1 MALQESPKDPRSG
14 SATLQA
20 ATLPTHHI
28 IGLSGGKDST
38 ATLLVAL
45 ARLPKAQIQPV
56 FVDTGNEQRQTYA
69 YLDTLEAHLDIPI
82 TRLRPDFSEQ
92 MAAKRK
98 FIANDQRTGRDKR
111 GVKLRWSNRR
121 KREALAHLH
130 PSGNP
135 FLDLCMLK
143 GMFPSNRSQFCTDYL
158 KKQTFIGYVDDL
170 AQTGQRV
177 VVWQGIRREESDKRK
192 NARLFE
198 RVGPGFYHFR
208 PLIHWTTEDV
218 FRFLDAKGVEPNPL
232 YASLG
237 RVGCAPCLFAN
248 KKDLRAMLGAGEGFT
263 PEDSAAILSRIREWE
278 RRVSACSK
286 TGRAAFFHG
295 KELAG
300 AHLHEVHPLTFWDR
314 HRIDAIRHWSE
325 KPTRFNAGDWDGF
338 DAPEESSCS
347 SEWGLCE

>member
-1 MALQESPKDPRSG
+1 MTVPI
-14 SATLQA
+14 
-20 ATLPTHHI
+20 HHI

-56 FVDTGNEQRQTYA
+56 FVDTGNEQRQTHT
-69 YLDTLEAHLDIPI
+69 YLDYLESHLEIPI
-82 TRLRPDFSEQ
+82 TRLKPDFSQQIAE
-92 MAAKRK
+92 KRR
-98 FIANDQRTGRDKR
+98 FISHDCRTGRDKR

-121 KREALAHLH
+121 KREALANLY

-143 GMFPSNRSQFCTDYL
+143 GMFPSNRSRFCTDYL
-158 KKQTFIGYVDDL
+158 KKQVFVSFVDDM
-170 AQTGQRV
+170 AQSGQKV
-177 VVWQGIRREESDKRK
+177 IVWQGIRRDESDKRK

-208 PLIHWTTEDV
+208 PLIHWTTADV
-218 FRFLDAKGVEPNPL
+218 FRFLDEKGVRPNPL

-237 RVGCAPCLFAN
+237 RVGCAPCVYAN
-248 KKDLRAMLGAGEGFT
+248 KKDLRALFAL
-263 PEDSAAILSRIREWE
+263 EDGPDVLDKIREWE
-278 RRVSACSK
+278 TRVSACSK

-300 AHLHEVHPLTFWDR
+300 ARLGKVHPLVFWDR
-314 HRIDAIRHWSE
+314 HRIDAIKHWSE
-325 KPTRFNAGDWDGF
+325 KPTRFNARDWDGF
-338 DAPEESSCS
+338 EAVEVESSSCS

>member
-1 MALQESPKDPRSG
+1 MTVPI
-14 SATLQA
+14 
-20 ATLPTHHI
+20 HHI

-56 FVDTGNEQRQTYA
+56 FVDTGNEQRQTHT
-69 YLDTLEAHLDIPI
+69 YLDYLESHLDIPI
-82 TRLRPDFSEQ
+82 TRLKPDFSQQIAE
-92 MAAKRK
+92 KRH
-98 FIANDQRTGRDKR
+98 FIASDRRTGRDKR

-121 KREALAHLH
+121 KREALAALH
-130 PSGNP
+130 PTGNP

-158 KKQTFIGYVDDL
+158 KKQVFVSFVDNMAL
-170 AQTGQRV
+170 AGRKV

-192 NARLFE
+192 NAKLFE
-198 RVGPGFYHFR
+198 RVGPGFYYFR

-218 FRFLDAKGVEPNPL
+218 FRYLAEQGIAPNPL

-237 RVGCAPCLFAN
+237 RVGCAPCLFSN
-248 KKDLRAMLGAGEGFT
+248 KKDLRAMLRVGDGFT
-263 PEDSAAILSRIREWE
+263 PEDSAAILNRIREWE
-278 RRVSACSK
+278 TRVSACSK

-300 AHLHEVHPLTFWDR
+300 ARLGKVHPLTFWDR
-314 HRIDAIRHWSE
+314 HRIDAIKHWSE
-325 KPTRFNAGDWDGF
+325 KPTRFNAVDWDGF
-338 DAPEESSCS
+338 DAPEESSSCS

>member
-1 MALQESPKDPRSG
+1 MTTHA
-14 SATLQA
+14 
-20 ATLPTHHI
+20 HHI

-45 ARLPKAQIQPV
+45 ASLPKAQVQPV

-69 YLDTLEAHLDIPI
+69 YLDYLESRLDIPI

-98 FIANDQRTGRDKR
+98 FIAQDQRIGRDKR

-135 FLDLCMLK
+135 FLDLCLLK
-143 GMFPSNRSQFCTDYL
+143 GMFPSNRSRFCTEYL
-158 KKQTFIGYVDDL
+158 KKNVFVGYVDDL
-170 AQTGQRV
+170 VQAGQRV
-177 VVWQGIRREESDKRK
+177 VVWQGIRRDESDKRK

-208 PLIHWTTEDV
+208 PLIHWTAADV
-218 FRFLDAKGVEPNPL
+218 FRFLAEQGVAPNPL
-232 YASLG
+232 YTSIG
-237 RVGCAPCLFAN
+237 RVGCAPCVYAN
-248 KKDLRAMLGAGEGFT
+248 KRDLRALFT
-263 PEDSAAILSRIREWE
+263 SEDGTDVLDRMREWE
-278 RRVSACSK
+278 TRVSACSK

-300 AHLHEVHPLTFWDR
+300 ARLGKVHPLVFWDR
-314 HRIDAIRHWSE
+314 HKIDAIQHWSE
-325 KPTRFNAGDWDGF
+325 KPTRFNPGDWNAF
-338 DAPEESSCS
+338 EAENSTCS
-347 SEWGLCE
+347 SDWGLCE

>member
-1 MALQESPKDPRSG
+1 LEAAVSPLRK
-14 SATLQA
+14 
-20 ATLPTHHI
+20 HI

-38 ATLLVAL
+38 ATLLLAL
-45 ARLPKAQIQPV
+45 DRLPKSAIQPV
-56 FVDTGNEQRQTYA
+56 FVDTGNEQRATHT
-69 YLDTLEAHLDIPI
+69 YLDYLESHLDLPI
-82 TRLRPDFSEQ
+82 TRLTPDFTSQIAE
-92 MAAKRK
+92 KRQ
-98 FIANDQRTGRDKR
+98 FIAQDMRTGRDKR

-121 KREALAHLH
+121 KREALANLH

-158 KKQTFIGYVDDL
+158 KKQVFVSFVDDM
-170 AQTGQRV
+170 AQSGQKV

-198 RVGPGFYHFR
+198 RVGPGFYYFR

-218 FRFLDAKGVEPNPL
+218 FRFLDEKGVHPNPL

-237 RVGCAPCLFAN
+237 RVGCAPCLFSN
-248 KKDLRAMLGAGEGFT
+248 KKDIRAMLGAGAGFT
-263 PEDSAAILSRIREWE
+263 DEDSAAILHRIRDWE
-278 RRVSACSK
+278 TRVSACSK

-300 AHLHEVHPLTFWDR
+300 AHLGKVHPITFWDR
-314 HRIDAIRHWSE
+314 HRIDAIQHWAN
-325 KPTRFNAGDWDGF
+325 KPTRFNASDWDEF
-338 DAPEESSCS
+338 EAVEVESSCS
-347 SEWGLCE
+347 SEWGMCE